1 MRNRRTASPRSDRGR
16 DDEVV
21 GWLAA
26 RLTVLRNIGWGARD
40 TVAFAVGVV
49 GSVAILVNALFLQ
62 SGPHP
67 APLFKAALAPG
78 EATNSVVATVPRPR
92 PAEPAPAKL
101 ELASTKSEPAT
112 VKAQPLPAKTEAP
125 AVPRPPAEI
134 MADIQRE
141 LARRGFYDGSIDGVH
156 GPKTDSALRDF
167 EQAAGLKPSLQVNEA
182 LLQTIVKSSIEAPRT
197 ATAPSP
203 SPAAAPGRKDA
214 IGDML
219 SSSRRVIELQR
230 ALAQYGY
237 GQIKPT
243 GIVDAE
249 TRAAIEKFERERKLP
264 VTGEPSD
271 RVARE
276 LAGLTGR
283 SLD

>member
-1 MRNRRTASPRSDRGR
+1 MRSRRTASLRSDRGR
-16 DDEVV
+16 DEDAA
-21 GWLAA
+21 GWLGA
-26 RLTVLRNIGWGARD
+26 RLSFLHDIGWGARD
-40 TVAFAVGVV
+40 AIAFTVGVI
-49 GSVAILVNALFLQ
+49 GSLAILVNALFLQ
-62 SGPHP
+62 TGPHP
-67 APLFKAALAPG
+67 APLFKTSLSPP
-78 EATNSVVATVPRPR
+78 EATNTVAATVPRPR
-92 PAEPAPAKL
+92 PADPAPAKT
-101 ELASTKSEPAT
+101 ELASVKTEP
-112 VKAQPLPAKTEAP
+112 VPAKVEPVPAKAEAP
-125 AVPRPPAEI
+125 AIARTPAEI

-141 LARRGFYDGSIDGVH
+141 LARRGFYDGPIDGVH
-156 GPKTDSALRDF
+156 GPKTDSAIRDF
-167 EQAAGLKPSLQVNEA
+167 EQAAGLKPNLQVNEA
-182 LLQTIVKSSIEAPRT
+182 LLQMVVKSSIEAPRT
-197 ATAPSP
+197 ATASAAPAG
-203 SPAAAPGRKDA
+203 AAARKDA

-219 SSSRRVIELQR
+219 SSSHRVLALQR

>member
-1 MRNRRTASPRSDRGR
+1 MRLDRGR
-16 DDEVV
+16 DDDVG

-26 RLTVLRNIGWGARD
+26 RLSFLRNIGWGARD
-40 TVAFAVGVV
+40 AVAFTAGVV

-67 APLFKAALAPG
+67 APLFKASNPLVAAG
-78 EATNSVVATVPRPR
+78 EATNTVVVTVPRAR
-92 PAEPAPAKL
+92 PAEPVPARVD
-101 ELASTKSEPAT
+101 T
-112 VKAQPLPAKTEAP
+112 P
-125 AVPRPPAEI
+125 AVPRPPA
-134 MADIQRE
+134 
-141 LARRGFYDGSIDGVH
+141 
-156 GPKTDSALRDF
+156 
-167 EQAAGLKPSLQVNEA
+167 
-182 LLQTIVKSSIEAPRT
+182 APRT
-197 ATAPSP
+197 ATA
-203 SPAAAPGRKDA
+203 AAPAGPGRNDV

-219 SSSRRVIELQR
+219 APARRVIALQR

-264 VTGEPSD
+264 VTGQPSD

-283 SLD
+283 PLD